1 MLEVAFIA
9 LCILGLCGV
18 VGLKPICIV
27 GLVYAAFKIV
37 AEIIDRVKKGK

>member
-1 MLEVAFIA
+1 MLELAFIV

-18 VGLKPICIV
+18 VGIKPICIV

-37 AEIIDRVKKGK
+37 RELIRKIEEKK

>member
-1 MLEVAFIA
+1 MLEVAFIV

-37 AEIIDRVKKGK
+37 GEICDRVRKGK

>member
-1 MLEVAFIA
+1 MLEVAFVA

-37 AEIIDRVKKGK
+37 GEICDRIKRRK